1 MDFPNIKPP
10 VYPIKETI
18 PDTAIKG
25 KLENQVIIARKRFTR
40 TPMSFE
46 LSWTALPEA
55 DYEALRAFY
64 HEVNGAVPFRWTY
77 PVGAGESFSGKTFNV
92 RFDGDFSFSCTN
104 HGYWEGG
111 IKLTEA

>member
-10 VYPIKETI
+10 IYPIKETI

-55 DYEALRAFY
+55 DYETLRA
-64 HEVNGAVPFRWTY
+64 
-77 PVGAGESFSGKTFNV
+77 FNV

>member
-1 MDFPNIKPP
+1 MDFPSIKPP
-10 VYPIKETI
+10 IYPIKETI

-55 DYEALRAFY
+55 DYETLRAFPQCQWRRS
-64 HEVNGAVPFRWTY
+64 VPVDVPSRRGRKFLRQG
-77 PVGAGESFSGKTFNV
+77 VQCA
-92 RFDGDFSFSCTN
+92 
-104 HGYWEGG
+104 
-111 IKLTEA
+111 L

>member
-1 MDFPNIKPP
+1 MDFPAIKAPI
-10 VYPIKETI
+10 YPIKETI
-18 PDTAIKG
+18 SDTAIKG
-25 KLENQVIIARKRFTR
+25 KTENQTIIARKRFTR

-55 DYEALRAFY
+55 DYEKLRAFFQ
-64 HEVNGAVPFRWTY
+64 EVNAAVPFRWRY
-77 PVGAGESFSGKTFNV
+77 PVGAGGSFSGRVFVV

-104 HGYWEGG
+104 HGCWEGG

>member
-1 MDFPNIKPP
+1 MDFPTIKAPI
-10 VYPIKETI
+10 YPIKETI

-25 KLENQVIIARKRFTR
+25 KTENQTIIARKRFTR

-55 DYEALRAFY
+55 DYERLRAFF
-64 HEVNGAVPFRWTY
+64 HEVNAAVPFRWRY
-77 PVGAGESFSGKTFNV
+77 PQGAGGSFSVRVFVV